1 MPFFAVLLVDV
12 QRTFRLFQT
21 NCSELSGDNYRNFAD
36 QNAMAHFL
44 KNIASTSGVLQ
55 TVALGAGTFS
65 IDSRLAESR
74 HEQHKPWMGGVPMD
88 TSAAHSYV
96 LKSRRVTH
104 CTIPPTSARSLS
116 RLRLDLF
123 EHQGALFTRPVHLRW
138 RSLRFF
144 NSPKARSALRQM
156 DHIAGGIN

>member
-21 NCSELSGDNYRNFAD
+21 NFSELSGDNYRNFAD

-65 IDSRLAESR
+65 IDSRLAESG
-74 HEQHKPWMGGVPMD
+74 HEQHKSWMGGVPMD

-104 CTIPPTSARSLS
+104 CTIPSDFGEILEPFEARPFRTSR
-116 RLRLDLF
+116 
-123 EHQGALFTRPVHLRW
+123 RPVHQAG
-138 RSLRFF
+138 S
-144 NSPKARSALRQM
+144 SPLEVATLF
-156 DHIAGGIN
+156 